1 MKKNNQFEKQ
11 IINLKKNFFPFEQ
24 YERVSKGTLSS
35 FNKNRKLY
43 NLSSR
48 EEQYYEFLYDF
59 LFKIDT
65 NIVEVARGLKTLLN
79 KKNLMPSIF
88 LLRGT
93 LELIFFNI
101 FVTFKSFKNI
111 KNNNLDAFIDIIL
124 RGSLATDVEGFKSN
138 SLKSESVI
146 YNKIIKKYKGKRLHI
161 NDCIRFLK
169 KNTVCKIIGTKE
181 TNSSKCY
188 KTLEKTIRPNKM
200 NEALYFL
207 ITNEDLGKE
216 TNEIIINTYDKMCEI
231 IHPTAIKI
239 YDATDKKIQ
248 NDYQDMFLRILD
260 TPLFLTNLYSR
271 YYKEFICEWF
281 LENKEEFINAFNK
294 KII

>member
-1 MKKNNQFEKQ
+1 M
-11 IINLKKNFFPFEQ
+11 
-24 YERVSKGTLSS
+24 
-35 FNKNRKLY
+35 
-43 NLSSR
+43 
-48 EEQYYEFLYDF
+48 
-59 LFKIDT
+59 FKIDT
-65 NIVEVARGLKTLLN
+65 NIVEVARGLKALLN
-79 KKNLMPSIF
+79 KKNLMPAIF
-88 LLRGT
+88 LLRGVM
-93 LELIFFNI
+93 ELMFFNI
-101 FVTFKSFKNI
+101 FITFKSFRNI

-124 RGSLATDVEGFKSN
+124 KGSLATDVEGFKSN

-169 KNTVCKIIGTKE
+169 KDTVRKIIGTKE
-181 TNSSKCY
+181 TNSSKSY
-188 KTLEKTIRPNKM
+188 KTLEKKIRPNKKSKIDEM
-200 NEALYFL
+200 IYILL
-207 ITNEDLGKE
+207 TSEDVGK
-216 TNEIIINTYDKMCEI
+216 TTYEIVINTYDKMCEV

-248 NDYQDMFLRILD
+248 NDYRDMFSCIID
-260 TPLFLTNLYSR
+260 SPLFLTNVYSR